1 MKNDHVSK
9 IFVFLVFVVVASIVV
24 NDATLSGNVVAEQTS
39 LDKRGEFDSRSF
51 HFDATEVSYYEIA
64 DLKAGNTIYVVDRE
78 NKYALLAL
86 RVYEN
91 YELGDEH
98 ISLLISPGDKRLT
111 LSKGQSQLI
120 DFDNDQMPDVKVS
133 LVSVTG
139 ESARVVFSNP

>member
-24 NDATLSGNVVAEQTS
+24 NDATLSGNVVAEEPG
-39 LDKRGEFDSRSF
+39 LDKIGEFDSRAF
-51 HFDATEVSYYEIA
+51 HFDVTEVSYYEIA

-78 NKYALLAL
+78 SKYSMLVL

-98 ISLLISPGDKRLT
+98 VSLLVSPGDKRLT
-111 LSKGQSQLI
+111 LGKGQSQLI
-120 DFDNDQMPDVKVS
+120 DFDNDQMPDVKVR